1 MTMPSLTSEP
11 GHAGLKP
18 EQNVP
23 KMAWYLNPYLHIGF
37 TVILSAAA
45 QILFKSGSDNTPGGT
60 LLGLSSLASPAV
72 WLGIGCMIASLF
84 FWLHALRFVPLII
97 AFSLAAATQV
107 VVPLGSWLFLGEQI
121 SIVRWAGILIV
132 TLGIMIIA
140 RPLARLEERL

>member
-1 MTMPSLTSEP
+1 MPSLSTEP
-11 GHAGLKP
+11 ARVDLKS

-45 QILFKSGSDNTPGGT
+45 QILFKAGSDNTPGGS
-60 LLGLSSLASPAV
+60 LLGVSSLGSPMV
-72 WLGIGCMIASLF
+72 WLGIVCMIASLIV
-84 FWLHALRFVPLII
+84 WLHALRFVPLIV
-97 AFSLAAATQV
+97 AFSLTAATQV

-121 SIVRWAGILIV
+121 SFVRWAGIFVV
-132 TLGIMIIA
+132 TFGVMIIA

>member
-1 MTMPSLTSEP
+1 MPSLTSEP
-11 GHAGLKP
+11 DHAGLKS
-18 EQNVP
+18 EQNIP
-23 KMAWYLNPYLHIGF
+23 KMPWYLNPYLHIGF

-45 QILFKSGSDNTPGGT
+45 QILFKAGSDNTPGGS
-60 LLGLSSLASPAV
+60 LLGVSSLASSAV

-84 FWLHALRFVPLII
+84 VWLHALRFVPLII

-107 VVPLGSWLFLGEQI
+107 VVPLGSWFFLGEQI
-121 SIVRWAGILIV
+121 SLVRWAGILIV

>member
-1 MTMPSLTSEP
+1 MPSLSTDPDRVDLKSEQ
-11 GHAGLKP
+11 H
-18 EQNVP
+18 VP
-23 KMAWYLNPYLHIGF
+23 KMAWYLNPYLHIGL

-45 QILFKSGSDNTPGGT
+45 QILFKAGSDNTPGGT
-60 LLGLSSLASPAV
+60 LLGVSSLGSPMV

-84 FWLHALRFVPLII
+84 VWLQALRFVPLIV

-121 SIVRWAGILIV
+121 SLVRWAGILIV
-132 TLGIMIIA
+132 TLGVMIIA

>member
-1 MTMPSLTSEP
+1 MPSLTSEP

-60 LLGLSSLASPAV
+60 LLGVSSLASPAV

>member
-1 MTMPSLTSEP
+1 MPSLTSEP
-11 GHAGLKP
+11 VRADLKS
-18 EQNVP
+18 EQKVP

-45 QILFKSGSDNTPGGT
+45 QILFKAGSDNTPGGT
-60 LLGLSSLASPAV
+60 LLGVSSLGSGTV
-72 WLGIGCMIASLF
+72 WLGIVCMIASLF
-84 FWLHALRFVPLII
+84 VWLHALRFVPLII

-107 VVPLGSWLFLGEQI
+107 LVALGSWCFLGEQI
-121 SIVRWAGILIV
+121 SLVRWAGIFVV

>member
-1 MTMPSLTSEP
+1 MPSLTSEP

-45 QILFKSGSDNTPGGT
+45 QILFKAGSDNTPGGT
-60 LLGLSSLASPAV
+60 LLGVTSLASTAV

>member
-1 MTMPSLTSEP
+1 MPSLTSEP

-45 QILFKSGSDNTPGGT
+45 QILFKAGSDNAPGGT
-60 LLGLSSLASPAV
+60 LLGVSSLASPAV

-84 FWLHALRFVPLII
+84 VWLHALRFVPLII

-121 SIVRWAGILIV
+121 SLVRWAGILIV

>member
-1 MTMPSLTSEP
+1 MPSLTSEP

-45 QILFKSGSDNTPGGT
+45 QILFKAGSDNTPDGT
-60 LLGLSSLASPAV
+60 LLGVSSLASPAV

>member
-1 MTMPSLTSEP
+1 MPSLSTEP
-11 GHAGLKP
+11 ARVDLKS

-45 QILFKSGSDNTPGGT
+45 QILFKAGSDNTPGGS
-60 LLGLSSLASPAV
+60 LLGVSSLGSPMV
-72 WLGIGCMIASLF
+72 WLGIVCMIASLIV
-84 FWLHALRFVPLII
+84 WLHALRFMPLIV
-97 AFSLAAATQV
+97 AFSLTAATQV

-121 SIVRWAGILIV
+121 SFVRWAGIFVV
-132 TLGIMIIA
+132 TFGVMIIA

>member
-1 MTMPSLTSEP
+1 MPSLTTEPDRVDLKSEQ
-11 GHAGLKP
+11 K
-18 EQNVP
+18 VP

-45 QILFKSGSDNTPGGT
+45 QILFKAGSDNTPGGT
-60 LLGLSSLASPAV
+60 LLGVSSLGSPIV

-84 FWLHALRFVPLII
+84 VWLHALRFVPLIV
-97 AFSLAAATQV
+97 AFSLTAATQV

-121 SIVRWAGILIV
+121 SLVRWAGILVV
-132 TLGIMIIA
+132 TFGVMIIA